1 MADHVRRR
9 SAAAG
14 ADPARPVTKGETLS
28 YSEDILVSVADGVG
42 TIIFNRP
49 QRRNALSPELF
60 TALADRLDDWKHD
73 ATVAALVITGGEEM
87 FCAGLDLD
95 LQSGFNEESR
105 AAYSAICLR
114 LYGTLLDY
122 PKPTIAACAGP
133 TLGGG
138 CDIAVF
144 SDIRVG
150 AENATFGF
158 PQIKFG
164 LTPYFSPLWKIVGLS
179 QAKLL
184 TFTGDRIDAPEALRI
199 GLIDRLVPTGT
210 VVAEATRLARSI
222 AETTTASAMNNKELA
237 LRSPAMDPI
246 SALTYETLAYRE
258 VIWHPEV
265 NRRMQEAFARIRS
278 RAGASA

>member
-1 MADHVRRR
+1 MPSASI
-9 SAAAG
+9 SAA
-14 ADPARPVTKGETLS
+14 VT
-28 YSEDILVSVADGVG
+28 DGVG
-42 TIIFNRP
+42 TITFNRP
-49 QRRNALSPELF
+49 ERRNALSPELF
-60 TALADRLDDWKHD
+60 GEFADRLDAWKID
-73 ATVAALVITGGEEM
+73 QNVAAVIITGGEDV

-95 LQSGFNEESR
+95 LQSGFTDETR

-114 LYGTLLDY
+114 VYGTLLDY
-122 PKPTIAACAGP
+122 PKPTIAACGGP
-133 TLGGG
+133 ALGGG

-144 SDIRVG
+144 CDIRVG
-150 AENATFGF
+150 ADNAIFGF

-184 TFTGDRIDAPEALRI
+184 TFTGDRIDAQEALRI

-210 VVAEATRLARSI
+210 VVKTATEIARSI
-222 AETTTASAMNNKELA
+222 AETTTASAMNNKEMA

-265 NRRMQEAFARIRS
+265 NERIQMAFSRIGS
-278 RAGASA
+278 RAAAAAKA